1 MGEVFKEKLTLL
13 TWLFH
18 FKDEKRG
25 FGKDSVAGCMI
36 KKGMLLFWVLAAVII
51 WEGHN
56 PPGLW

>member
-25 FGKDSVAGCMI
+25 FEKIVGRGA
-36 KKGMLLFWVLAAVII
+36 
-51 WEGHN
+51 
-56 PPGLW
+56 